1 MARAR
6 AIKGLDAGQP
16 FAEAAREIVTVRADE
31 VLAQLRKLARRADAG
46 AVHDVRVACRRLR
59 AVLEIFEPCFEPKAH
74 QRALSAVKQIG
85 DDLGARRDLDVQ
97 REFLEGLASQAS
109 ARDRAGI
116 ASLIESMDTD
126 VEAAEL
132 LVAAVAEHAADSELA
147 AVFAALPQAVRG

>member
-16 FAEAAREIVTVRADE
+16 FAEAAREIVAVRADE
-31 VLAQLRKLARRADAG
+31 VLVQLRKLARRADAD

-74 QRALSAVKQIG
+74 RRALAAVKG
-85 DDLGARRDLDVQ
+85 VGGDLGERRDLDVQ
-97 REFLEGLASQAS
+97 RAFLAGLSSQAS
-109 ARDRAGI
+109 ARDQAGI
-116 ASLIESMDTD
+116 SALIESMDDD

-132 LVAAVAEHAADSELA
+132 KVKAVVEHAADKQLLE
-147 AVFAALPQAVRG
+147 VFAALPGAVRG